1 MKKID
6 SVYEVVAYETFRKV
20 YRVSA
25 GSAQEA
31 KELVVDRW
39 YDDTIT
45 ADVEESQGELDIQE
59 VEVYETYEDYLMERE
74 EY

>member
-31 KELVVDRW
+31 QELVVDRW

>member
-1 MKKID
+1 MKRID

-25 GSAQEA
+25 SSAQEA
-31 KELVVDRW
+31 KEIVVDGW
-39 YDDTIT
+39 ASNNFTP
-45 ADVEESQGELDIQE
+45 DVEESQGELDIQE
-59 VEVYETYEDYLMERE
+59 VEVYDTYEDYLMERE

>member
-25 GSAQEA
+25 SSAQEA
-31 KELVVDRW
+31 QELVVDRW
-39 YDDTIT
+39 YDDTIV

>member
-31 KELVVDRW
+31 EELVIDGW
-39 YDDTIT
+39 YRDLMVPV
-45 ADVEESQGELDIQE
+45 VEESQGELDIQE
-59 VEVYETYEDYLMERE
+59 VEIFETYEDYLMERDA
-74 EY
+74 